1 MRYPVMLMARRNG
14 RGNSQ
19 NILYRKIQRL
29 GASSLIVTL
38 PKDWV
43 RRHGVKVGDILSVY
57 DEGDKLVIA
66 PNGDSYKI
74 KLRFGLNHTHVER
87 HTSRII
93 LCSYVFGLDRITFYS
108 NKTIKKDIVDRIV
121 KMQDILEGIRFNIDG
136 DSIEIDMP
144 RHKELLIDVL
154 IQYGRDI
161 SRLYSLYHTMLRT
174 NNLVSKDELDS
185 MYNKLMRLNY
195 KLLRIANS
203 VKSINKMHERKCR
216 YMVSASNLIGIVAD
230 STYKLGL
237 DIIQVIDTLSDN
249 ERERLAVLL
258 ELMEVAVSTI
268 VNSLKPPSVKKSEE
282 SYMKIKTIISME
294 DDMGKIIEESSPGF
308 AYLLAKIIEIAR
320 ILEIAEHIMLCNA
333 IYEKYNESL
342 SLPKNVPM

>member
-1 MRYPVMLMARRNG
+1 MARRNG
-14 RGNSQ
+14 RNGNGQ
-19 NILYRKIQRL
+19 NLLYRKIQRL

-43 RRHGVKVGDILSVY
+43 RRHGVKVGDILTVY

-66 PNGDSYKI
+66 PNGESYKI

-87 HTSRII
+87 HMGRIV
-93 LCSYVFGLDRITFYS
+93 LCSYVFGLDKVTFYTTKS
-108 NKTIKKDIVDRIV
+108 IKKEYLEKLEALRELLEDINVSHGNG
-121 KMQDILEGIRFNIDG
+121 L
-136 DSIEIDMP
+136 IEIEMP
-144 RHKELLIDVL
+144 KYNTLLIDMLV
-154 IQYGRDI
+154 QYGREI
-161 SRLYSLYHTMLRT
+161 SRLYADYARMLKTGTPMLRG
-174 NNLVSKDELDS
+174 ELEAR
-185 MYNKLMRLNY
+185 YKHLMRLNY

-237 DIIQVIDTLSDN
+237 DIISVIDKLSAD
-249 ERERLAVLL
+249 EKERLAFLL
-258 ELMEVAVSTI
+258 QLMEVAISTT

-282 SYMKIKTIISME
+282 SYIKVKTVLSME
-294 DDMGKIIEESSPGF
+294 ESMSDIVSESSSAF

-320 ILEIAEHIMLCNA
+320 IVEIAEHIMLCNA
-333 IYEKYNESL
+333 IYEKYNESTA
-342 SLPKNVPM
+342 LPRHPI

>member
-1 MRYPVMLMARRNG
+1 MARRNG
-14 RGNSQ
+14 RGNGQ

-93 LCSYVFGLDRITFYS
+93 LCSYVFGLDRVTFYS
-108 NKTIKKDIVDRIV
+108 NKTIKKDIVDRIL
-121 KMQDILEGIRFNIDG
+121 KMQNILEGIRINLND

-144 RHKELLIDVL
+144 KHNELLMDVL
-154 IQYGRDI
+154 IQYGREI

-174 NNLVSKDELDS
+174 NKLVSKEELEA
-185 MYNKLMRLNY
+185 MYNRLMRLNY

-237 DIIQVIDTLSDN
+237 DILQVIDTLSEN
-249 ERERLAVLL
+249 EKERLAVLL

-333 IYEKYNESL
+333 IYEKYNESP
-342 SLPKNVPM
+342 SLPRNVPM